1 MRSWTWPL
9 VAMRQKGCELNY
21 GGFSILLRHSLC
33 PRRFTRAI
41 ARTIEHDD
49 GMKRA
54 VLLAAQVSGK
64 QQNCVVV
71 FEVHDM
77 LVVVAV
83 DTTGASIHS
92 TGQTLGRGKFR
103 LPSVLGK
110 AAD

>member
-1 MRSWTWPL
+1 
-9 VAMRQKGCELNY
+9 
-21 GGFSILLRHSLC
+21 
-33 PRRFTRAI
+33 
-41 ARTIEHDD
+41 
-49 GMKRA
+49 
-54 VLLAAQVSGK
+54 
-64 QQNCVVV
+64 
-71 FEVHDM
+71 M